1 MREVFVAGTGM
12 IKFGRYPEQLIE
24 DFVPPAIQEALGD
37 SGINAQRLGV
47 AVFGNSNGGRVAGQ
61 RVLRELSLTGMSI
74 LNTENACAGGGSALH
89 LGWLNVASGL
99 HDVALVVGMEKMEK
113 GLIPSNPGEYEAALG
128 KTLPAKYAL
137 RARKHMD
144 AYGLTPEQMAQVSV
158 KAHKFGALNPYAHYQ
173 DEMTLDEVMSSRMIA
188 EPLTLLQCCPTTDG
202 AAAVVLASRDAL
214 ANGAEGAVRIAA
226 SAITSGRYTNPA
238 KGEPGQDD
246 NLAQRA
252 AAAAYEMAGIGPDEI
267 DVAEVHDAFTIGEI
281 LAYENLGLCAPG
293 EGGRLV
299 DEGVTALGGRLP
311 VNPSG
316 GRLSLG
322 HPLGATGV
330 VQAVEL
336 TRQLQGR
343 AGARQA
349 DGAKV
354 ALAHVQGG
362 STPGIG
368 TGAAA
373 VHILV
378 R

>member
-1 MREVFVAGTGM
+1 
-12 IKFGRYPEQLIE
+12 
-24 DFVPPAIQEALGD
+24 
-37 SGINAQRLGV
+37 
-47 AVFGNSNGGRVAGQ
+47 
-61 RVLRELSLTGMSI
+61 
-74 LNTENACAGGGSALH
+74 
-89 LGWLNVASGL
+89 
-99 HDVALVVGMEKMEK
+99 
-113 GLIPSNPGEYEAALG
+113 
-128 KTLPAKYAL
+128 
-137 RARKHMD
+137 
-144 AYGLTPEQMAQVSV
+144 
-158 KAHKFGALNPYAHYQ
+158 
-173 DEMTLDEVMSSRMIA
+173 
-188 EPLTLLQCCPTTDG
+188 
-202 AAAVVLASRDAL
+202 
-214 ANGAEGAVRIAA
+214 
-226 SAITSGRYTNPA
+226 
-238 KGEPGQDD
+238 
-246 NLAQRA
+246 
-252 AAAAYEMAGIGPDEI
+252 MAGVGPEDI

-281 LAYENLGLCAPG
+281 LAYENLGFCAPG

-343 AGARQA
+343 AGARQTPN
-349 DGAKV
+349 AKA